1 MKRDQVTIETIE
13 TESEAATRNV
23 YQKLNDAR
31 SEFHATA
38 IKKSGWNEYSRYAYF
53 ELADFLLPALRIF
66 DKNKLCAVVS
76 FNSEVASMLI
86 TDIDDDGSH
95 ILITSPFS
103 SASLKACHEVQNVG
117 AVETYQRRYLWI
129 AALEIVEHDAL
140 DKVTGKPD
148 TLDEKKNPFTPEPP
162 EIEKTRA
169 GELEDLAIELV
180 NLHEA
185 GAFSGM
191 YERYCT
197 VLDNEEK
204 VFLWGLLKPSS
215 KVRSS
220 IKRMGEQEKLR
231 AENDDAT
238 PAEPSDVDAA
248 GTYKGRL

>member
-1 MKRDQVTIETIE
+1 MKRDPFDFD
-13 TESEAATRNV
+13 
-23 YQKLNDAR
+23 KLDALSGLQLLR
-31 SEFHATA
+31 APFPAHQIGQ
-38 IKKSGWNEYSRYAYF
+38 IKKGGT
-53 ELADFLLPALRIF
+53 LLDFVGHAALTDRLLDVDPLWTWEPLGMRDGLPAF
-66 DKNKLCAVVS
+66 D
-76 FNSEVASMLI
+76 AS
-86 TDIDDDGSH
+86 G
-95 ILITSPFS
+95 
-103 SASLKACHEVQNVG
+103 G
-117 AVETYQRRYLWI
+117 LWI
-129 AALEIVEHDAL
+129 ELTVCGLTRLGYGNATPSDFKEVGSREKECIGDALRNAAMRFGAALELWHKGELHKQDDA
-140 DKVTGKPD
+140 
-148 TLDEKKNPFTPEPP
+148 EA
-162 EIEKTRA
+162 TRA

-185 GAFSGM
+185 GNFSGM